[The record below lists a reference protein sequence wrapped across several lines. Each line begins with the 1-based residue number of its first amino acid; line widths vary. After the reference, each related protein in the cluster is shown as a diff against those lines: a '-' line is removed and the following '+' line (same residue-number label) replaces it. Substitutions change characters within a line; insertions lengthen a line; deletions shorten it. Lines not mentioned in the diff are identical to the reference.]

1 MTDIDAP
8 LTPDQQDLMAYV
20 DDEMSPGKRA
30 EFEKRL
36 LEDPELAAES
46 ASFQCLT
53 DITKSMTLAEPTD
66 HEMRRFWAS
75 FYNRS
80 EWQIGWILLLAG
92 IGIIAAYGI
101 FELLRSGQPL
111 VIKIAALSS
120 LIGAAILFWNT
131 LRLKMRTSR
140 FDRYRGVMR

>member
-1 MTDIDAP
+1 MTDLDAP
-8 LTPDQQDLMAYV
+8 LTSDQEKLMAYV
-20 DDEMSPGKRA
+20 DDEMSPEERT

-36 LEDPELAAES
+36 AAEPELA
-46 ASFQCLT
+46 
-53 DITKSMTLAEPTD
+53 TD
-66 HEMRRFWAS
+66 HEMRRFWES

-80 EWQIGWILLLAG
+80 EWQIGWILLITGVVILG
-92 IGIIAAYGI
+92 GYGV

-111 VIKIAALSS
+111 LIKIAAL
-120 LIGAAILFWNT
+120 AALAGGGILFWNT

>member
-1 MTDIDAP
+1 MTDLDTP
-8 LTPDQQDLMAYV
+8 LTSDQEKLMAYV
-20 DDEMSPGKRA
+20 DDEMSPEERT

-36 LEDPELAAES
+36 AAEPELAAES
-46 ASFQCLT
+46 AGFQCLT

-66 HEMRRFWAS
+66 HEMRRFWES

-80 EWQIGWILLLAG
+80 EWQIGWILLITGVVILG
-92 IGIIAAYGI
+92 GYGV

-111 VIKIAALSS
+111 LIKIAAL
-120 LIGAAILFWNT
+120 AALAGGGILFWNT